1 MVGTDKG
8 TTWCARLTGR
18 EFPVAMHNE
27 KVRTALP
34 HRLNLIFI
42 CIIVDNCD

>member
-8 TTWCARLTGR
+8 TTWCARLCTRGFQA
-18 EFPVAMHNE
+18 EMHNE

-34 HRLNLIFI
+34 HRLDLIVI